1 MTPRRYFNGISK
13 LRHYLQVVAFTLA
26 VATLQYAFMPDKPYG
41 PPVVYSVLIGTFT
54 WAIIDL
60 GRELVP
66 SAAETGW
73 PQGWQGIALVVV
85 GIAVG
90 YLAGTA
96 LADALCVHYFH
107 FYPPGTSTTGADQRT
122 SILIT
127 AIAGLVGT
135 YYFYAIHKSA
145 AMAAEIAATARDA
158 TEARLKLLE
167 TQLEPHMLFN
177 TLANLRVLIGTDP
190 ARAQH
195 MLDRMIG
202 YLRATLA
209 ASRSTRHPLSAE
221 FARLQDYLE
230 LMAVRMGPRL
240 AYTLE
245 LPEALQ
251 DVPVPPLLLQ
261 PLVENAIRHGLE
273 PQVQGGHITVRAS
286 TRAGAEGPLLVIEV
300 NDTGAGLPATLP
312 AAGPGQ
318 SFGLAQVRERLA
330 TLHGSQGTLE
340 LIAASA
346 GGTSARVTFPLGV
359 CAAEGIEAK
368 RAKTEDRVVL
378 PTSPGWPPGRRR

>member
-1 MTPRRYFNGISK
+1 MKLRQDFNGVSK

-60 GRELVP
+60 GREVMP

-73 PQGWQGIALVVV
+73 PHGWRGVALVVV
-85 GIAVG
+85 GIVVG
-90 YLAGTA
+90 YLAGTL
-96 LADALCVHYFH
+96 LADTLCVHYFH
-107 FYPPGTSTTGADQRT
+107 FYPAGASLSGADQRT

-135 YYFYAIHKSA
+135 FYFYAVNKSA
-145 AMAAEIAATARDA
+145 YLEGKMAEARMHA

-190 ARAQH
+190 ARAQD
-195 MLDRMIG
+195 MLDRIIA
-202 YLRATLA
+202 YLRATLS
-209 ASRSTRHPLSAE
+209 ASRSTQHPLENE
-221 FARLQDYLE
+221 FDRLRDYLE

-240 AYTLE
+240 AYTLD
-245 LPEALQ
+245 LPDALRE
-251 DVPVPPLLLQ
+251 VPVPPLLLQ

-273 PQVQGGHITVRAS
+273 PQVEGGHVTVRAT
-286 TRAGAEGPLLVIEV
+286 TRPGGSGPQLVLEV
-300 NDTGAGLPATLP
+300 IDTGVGLPQQLP
-312 AAGPGQ
+312 ASGPGQ
-318 SFGLAQVRERLA
+318 SFGLAQARERLA
-330 TLHGSQGTLE
+330 TLHGTAGTLE
-340 LIAASA
+340 LIAEKA
-346 GGTSARVTFPLGV
+346 GGTRASITFPLK
-359 CAAEGIEAK
+359 IS
-368 RAKTEDRVVL
+368 
-378 PTSPGWPPGRRR
+378 PTP

>member
-1 MTPRRYFNGISK
+1 MTLRRDFNGVSK

-73 PQGWQGIALVVV
+73 PQGWQGIALVVA
-85 GIAVG
+85 GIVVG
-90 YLAGTA
+90 YVAGTL
-96 LADALCVHYFH
+96 LADTLCVHYFH
-107 FYPPGTSTTGADQRT
+107 FYPAGALVSGADQRT

-127 AIAGLVGT
+127 AIAGLVGS

-145 AMAAEIAATARDA
+145 YLEDKMAEARMHA

-190 ARAQH
+190 TRAQE
-195 MLDRMIG
+195 MLDRMIA
-202 YLRATLA
+202 YLRATLS
-209 ASRSTRHPLSAE
+209 ASRSTQHPLENE
-221 FARLQDYLE
+221 FERLADYLE

-240 AYTLE
+240 AYTLD
-245 LPEALQ
+245 LPDALRP
-251 DVPVPPLLLQ
+251 VPVPPLLLQ

-273 PQVQGGHITVRAS
+273 PQVEGGHITVRAS
-286 TRAGAEGPLLVIEV
+286 TRPGSNGGPLLVLEV
-300 NDTGAGLPATLP
+300 IDTGVGLPEHLP
-312 AAGPGQ
+312 PPGPGQ
-318 SFGLAQVRERLA
+318 SFGLAQARERLA
-330 TLHGSQGTLE
+330 TLHGNAGTLE
-340 LIAASA
+340 LIAENT
-346 GGTSARVTFPLGV
+346 GGTRANVIFPL
-359 CAAEGIEAK
+359 K
-368 RAKTEDRVVL
+368 FP
-378 PTSPGWPPGRRR
+378 PTP